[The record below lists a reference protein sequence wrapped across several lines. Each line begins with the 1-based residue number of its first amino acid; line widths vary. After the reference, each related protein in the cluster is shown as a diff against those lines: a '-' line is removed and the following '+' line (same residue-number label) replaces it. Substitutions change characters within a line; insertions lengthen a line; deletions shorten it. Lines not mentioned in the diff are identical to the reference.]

1 MVKVPQPSCVFGCR
15 ARKRKAIQIPWD
27 LDEGMPGKIVQKL
40 LEEHCHLNLSIT
52 AQEADYIVDLIAQK
66 LPCNYN
72 AVYRTV
78 SAPHCP
84 QKTAPWVA
92 EGAPRSAGVA
102 PRR

>member
-1 MVKVPQPSCVFGCR
+1 MFGCW
-15 ARKRKAIQIPWD
+15 AGKGKAIQIPLD
-27 LDEGMPGKIVQKL
+27 LDEGMPGKIVQEL
-40 LEEHCHLNLSIT
+40 LEEQCHLSLSIT

-84 QKTAPWVA
+84 QKTVPWVA
-92 EGAPRSAGVA
+92 AQLLMLHKVCLTVQMFLKAVIP
-102 PRR
+102 